1 MLILTLFMVITMRS
15 AFLYQLGV
23 FIFLLN
29 ALNPVYA
36 KEVTIEGTQE
46 RTLYSQKVG
55 QQYQLLINLPMG
67 FDKNNSYPVIYL
79 LDAQW
84 DFPLISATYG
94 QMYYDGFVPAAVIV
108 GITWGGEG
116 DDPNVKRVRDFTPS
130 KMAGDI
136 KSGGAA
142 NFLAFIKDE
151 LIPFV
156 EQEYSGNEQRVLM
169 GSSLG
174 GLFTLYALFNE
185 PQLFSGY
192 IPTASASGWD
202 KDMLYSYAKN
212 NDAKLRRE
220 FAKKPINLYSAVG
233 ELDHLKTDFA
243 KMQAFFT
250 QQHYSGLHLK
260 TEILGNLG
268 HAGIKAPGN
277 AWGLQFVFQKADLAL
292 PESEL
297 AQWRGKYKSTTTAEI
312 ITVSLQ
318 HGRLSLTRAHV
329 QLDNFHNASASTF
342 YQKGQLYQLFFSQT
356 PSSSVKLTIER
367 FGKLEEFIQIID

>member
-1 MLILTLFMVITMRS
+1 MKAVLI
-15 AFLYQLGV
+15 YQLSV
-23 FIFLLN
+23 FIFLLS
-29 ALNPVYA
+29 ALDTAYA
-36 KEVTIEGTQE
+36 KEVTLEGTEQ

-55 QQYQLLINLPMG
+55 QQYQVLINLPMG
-67 FDKNNSYPVIYL
+67 FDKSNSYPVIYL

-108 GITWGGEG
+108 GITWGEG

-136 KSGGAA
+136 QSGGAA

-156 EQEYSGNEQRVLM
+156 QQEYSGNEHRVLM

-185 PQLFSGY
+185 PQLFSAY

-202 KDMLYSYAKN
+202 NEVVYRFAKS
-212 NDAKLRRE
+212 NDAKLRAQL
-220 FAKKPINLYSAVG
+220 AKQPINLYSAIG
-233 ELDHLKTDFA
+233 ELDQLKTDFA
-243 KMQAFFT
+243 KMQGFFA
-250 QQHYSGLHLK
+250 QQRYSGLHLK

-277 AWGLQFVFQKADLAL
+277 AWGLQFVFRKPDIELSAQQ
-292 PESEL
+292 L
-297 AQWRGKYKSTTTAEI
+297 AQWTGTYQQANDKEK
-312 ITVSLQ
+312 
-318 HGRLSLTRAHV
+318 LSV
-329 QLDNFHNASASTF
+329 VVDSGQLALLRNGQTISDFHASSNSDF
-342 YQKGQLYQLFFSQT
+342 YLDGQLYRLIFSQHAT
-356 PSSSVKLTIER
+356 GTTLQIST
-367 FGKLEEFIQIID
+367 FGQSAYFTKVTH